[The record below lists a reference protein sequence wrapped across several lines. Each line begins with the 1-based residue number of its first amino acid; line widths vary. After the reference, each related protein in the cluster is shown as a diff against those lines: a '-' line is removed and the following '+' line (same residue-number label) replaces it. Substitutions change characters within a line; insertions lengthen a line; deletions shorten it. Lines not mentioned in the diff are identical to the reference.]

1 MKSVHLLVI
10 FCLAFVCSGLSQA
23 NKGKTVIVK
32 IENEISGKVVDATL
46 EWPYG
51 AIRRIS
57 TGNYQV
63 SLDLGAKGLLQISK
77 DGYFDLELKLDEA
90 TEKLNKIHEIKLIPE
105 VPQLLITVVDANTD
119 SVLAATIDLFM
130 FDESSVVFSD
140 KIEVM
145 PYTIDLEFN
154 KVHVLQ
160 VRCPGYFSFKDTLDY
175 TNVYYGR
182 ERRKIIA
189 LVPLKVGN
197 KLSLNNIYFKVNEV
211 ELTSFAKKMLDEL
224 ALVLI
229 KENEIRLEVGA
240 HSDDIGND
248 EYNLELSDKRAKAV
262 KIYLLEKGAQDKQL
276 IAKGYGETAHLVLNT
291 SEENRALNRRV
302 EFKIIS
308 TN

>member
-1 MKSVHLLVI
+1 MKSIQLLVI
-10 FCLAFVCSGLSQA
+10 FCLALVYPGLSQA
-23 NKGKTVIVK
+23 NKGKTVIIK
-32 IENEISGKVVDATL
+32 IENEISGKAIDATL

-51 AIRRIS
+51 VIRRIA

-77 DGYFDLELKLDEA
+77 DGYFDFELKLDEA
-90 TEKLNKIHEIKLIPE
+90 TEKLNQIHEIKLIPE
-105 VPQLLITVVDANTD
+105 VPQLLITVVDAKTD
-119 SVLAATIDLFM
+119 SVLASTLDLFM

-140 KIEVM
+140 KIEDM

-229 KENEIRLEVGA
+229 KEKDIRLEVGA

-276 IAKGYGETAHLVLNT
+276 ITKGYGETAHIVLNT
-291 SEENRALNRRV
+291 TEENRALNRRV

>member
-1 MKSVHLLVI
+1 MKSIQLLVI
-10 FCLAFVCSGLSQA
+10 FCFALVYSSLGQA
-23 NKGKTVIVK
+23 NKGKTVIIK
-32 IENEISGKVVDATL
+32 IENEISGKAVDATL

-51 AIRRIS
+51 AIRRIA
-57 TGNYQV
+57 TGNYQG

-77 DGYFDLELKLDEA
+77 DGYFDFELKLDEA
-90 TEKLNKIHEIKLIPE
+90 TEKLNQIHEIKLIPE
-105 VPQLLITVVDANTD
+105 VPQLLITVVDAKTD
-119 SVLAATIDLFM
+119 SVLTSTIDLFM

-140 KIEVM
+140 KIEDM

-175 TNVYYGR
+175 TNIYYGR

-224 ALVLI
+224 AQVLI
-229 KENEIRLEVGA
+229 KEKDIRLEVGA

-276 IAKGYGETAHLVLNT
+276 ITKGYGETAHIVLNT
-291 SEENRALNRRV
+291 TEENRGLNRRV

>member
-1 MKSVHLLVI
+1 MKTIRLLVI
-10 FCLAFVCSGLSQA
+10 FSLTLVCSGFGQA
-23 NKGKTVIVK
+23 VKPKTVIIK
-32 IENEISGKVVDATL
+32 ITNEITGKAIDATL
-46 EWPYG
+46 EWPNG
-51 AIRRIS
+51 AVRKIT

-63 SLDLGAKGLLQISK
+63 SLDLGAKGLLQINK
-77 DGYFDLELKLDEA
+77 DGYFDFELNLDEA

-105 VPQLLITVVDANTD
+105 VPQLLITVVDAKTD
-119 SVLAATIDLFM
+119 SVLTSTIDLFM

-140 KIEVM
+140 KIEDM

-175 TNVYYGR
+175 TNIYYGR

-224 ALVLI
+224 AQVLI
-229 KENEIRLEVGA
+229 KEKDIRLEVGA

-262 KIYLLEKGAQDKQL
+262 KIYLLEKGAQEKQL
-276 IAKGYGETAHLVLNT
+276 ITKGYGETAHIVLNT
-291 SEENRALNRRV
+291 TEENRALNRRV

>member
-1 MKSVHLLVI
+1 MKSVQLLVI
-10 FCLAFVCSGLSQA
+10 FCLALVHSGLSQA
-23 NKGKTVIVK
+23 NKGKTVVVK
-32 IENEISGKVVDATL
+32 IQNEISGKVIDATL

-51 AIRRIS
+51 SIRRIA

-105 VPQLLITVVDANTD
+105 VPQLLITVVDAKTD
-119 SVLAATIDLFM
+119 SMLAATIDLFM

-140 KIEVM
+140 KIEIM

-197 KLSLNNIYFKVNEV
+197 KLSLNNIHFKVNEV

-229 KENEIRLEVGA
+229 KEKDIRLEVGA

-262 KIYLLEKGAQDKQL
+262 KIYLLDKGAQDEQL
-276 IAKGYGETAHLVLNT
+276 ITKGYGETAHIVLNT

>member
-1 MKSVHLLVI
+1 MKSIQLLVI
-10 FCLAFVCSGLSQA
+10 FCLALVYPGLSQA
-23 NKGKTVIVK
+23 NKGKTVIIK
-32 IENEISGKVVDATL
+32 IENEISGKAIDATL

-51 AIRRIS
+51 VIRRIA

-77 DGYFDLELKLDEA
+77 DGYFDFELKLDEA
-90 TEKLNKIHEIKLIPE
+90 TEKLNQIHEIKLIPE
-105 VPQLLITVVDANTD
+105 VPQLLITVVDAKTD
-119 SVLAATIDLFM
+119 SVLASTLDLFM

-140 KIEVM
+140 KIEDM

-224 ALVLI
+224 AQVLI
-229 KENEIRLEVGA
+229 KEKDIRLEVGA

-276 IAKGYGETAHLVLNT
+276 ITKGYGETAHIVLNT
-291 SEENRALNRRV
+291 TEENRALNRRV